1 MSKVNAILNE
11 RLKHNDAQP
20 KMAAL
25 AKKSAEGGLTSFS
38 GIFGFAELSDSE
50 KEGLKALLERY
61 ADEGHDISFDFTA
74 LSSITSEVKAIN
86 NQAAILHGERIKR
99 AQNIFKKYRDGAFT
113 AWLIATYGNRQTPY
127 NFLQYYEFY
136 ETMPKKLHVLI
147 DAMPRQAVY
156 TLASRNGPIEQKE
169 AIIHHSIGKTKQE
182 LLEHIRK
189 VFPLEKDDKRSQS
202 PADAAIQLLQRIRHQ
217 LKQSPCRYSD
227 SQRKTIRQL
236 LNQINEIVNGPFPG
250 M

>member
-11 RLKHNDAQP
+11 RLKQNDSQP

-25 AKKSAEGGLTSFS
+25 AKKSAEGSLTSFS
-38 GIFGFAELSDSE
+38 GIFGFAELTDSE
-50 KEGLKALLERY
+50 KEGLKTLLERY
-61 ADEGHDISFDFTA
+61 ADDGHDISVDFTA

-113 AWLIATYGNRQTPY
+113 AWLVATYGNRQTPY
-127 NFLQYYEFY
+127 NFLQYFEFY
-136 ETMPKKLHVLI
+136 ETMPKKLHALI

-156 TLASRNGPIEQKE
+156 TLASRDGPNEQKE
-169 AIIHHSIGKTKQE
+169 DIIHYSIGKTKQE

-189 VFPLEKDDKRSQS
+189 VFPLEKDDKRGQN
-202 PADAAIQLLQRIRHQ
+202 PQEATIQLLQRLRNQ
-217 LKQSPCRYSD
+217 LNQSPCHFTD
-227 SQRKTIRQL
+227 SQKKTVNQL
-236 LNQINEIVNGPFPG
+236 LMQISEIVNS
-250 M
+250 